1 MSLLA
6 FVIQLLPAFAILSDV
21 VVFSVNVS
29 FDIPHQI
36 QRFRLLLVYHMAVVN
51 RSSDHLTHIRKI
63 NNHSRP
69 LKIVQKSSGGSKE
82 CFAGDNVARLHSVS
96 HSLIAIAQCRLHHS
110 ISPQSVI
117 GRW

>member
-21 VVFSVNVS
+21 VVFSVVS

-51 RSSDHLTHIRKI
+51 RSSDLTHIRKI